1 MVTILTPIVPYFT
14 PHPAAGFEALLGCK
28 SSEARLA
35 YGIVDGQLKR
45 RVAVG
50 QWKPKT

>member
-1 MVTILTPIVPYFT
+1 MVTVLTRVI
-14 PHPAAGFEALLGCK
+14 PHPAPHVTTGFESLLGCIPG
-28 SSEARLA
+28 EAGLA
-35 YGIVDGQLKR
+35 YSIINSQLKR